1 MRFALPHTLKQTWEM
16 SQRLC
21 VRLLVRTYVRVLPL
35 LPWSSDLC
43 VQSAATRWLAV
54 VVRPRRR
61 PGTPPVS
68 LVTTYRQP
76 HPAQRQEYLV
86 W

>member
-1 MRFALPHTLKQTWEM
+1 MRFALPHTLKQTCDT
-16 SQRLC
+16 SQRSC

-43 VQSAATRWLAV
+43 VQSAATRWPAV

-61 PGTPPVS
+61 PGTPPFHWS
-68 LVTTYRQP
+68 LPTANRIKLEDRNT
-76 HPAQRQEYLV
+76 
-86 W
+86 

>member
-61 PGTPPVS
+61 PGNLPLHWS
-68 LVTTYRQP
+68 LPTANRIQLKDRNT
-76 HPAQRQEYLV
+76 
-86 W
+86 